1 MGDVVCGV
9 LVRDAVADW
18 LEMRWLIGGRRG
30 GVLVGDVVV
39 YWLEMRWLIGWRCG
53 GSLVGRI
60 RGSSLL
66 GLQTAL
72 RHGSWDRKRH
82 FSQRKETEERQ
93 DHSV

>member
-1 MGDVVCGV
+1 MGDVVVFWWETWWC
-9 LVRDAVADW
+9 
-18 LEMRWLIGGRRG
+18 
-30 GVLVGDVVV
+30 
-39 YWLEMRWLIGWRCG
+39 IGWRCG
-53 GSLVGRI
+53 GSLDGDAVAHWLVGYVV
-60 RGSSLL
+60 